1 MDRLQDQEPEVEKME
16 TEESL
21 GFDIKKVERLVQAKE
36 KKEKLETRIMVRNL
50 VQEMVRQVPVKSI
63 LEECLARSVWEG
75 EARKVIGED
84 LELQDEM
91 ERRILQARKERRLE
105 SNRRQEKEREARLL
119 RKKVSEELWKL
130 IINLEQEVDRVV

>member
-1 MDRLQDQEPEVEKME
+1 M
-16 TEESL
+16 
-21 GFDIKKVERLVQAKE
+21 GFDIKKVERLAQAKE

-75 EARKVIGED
+75 EARKLWKVIGED

>member
-1 MDRLQDQEPEVEKME
+1 M
-16 TEESL
+16 
-21 GFDIKKVERLVQAKE
+21 GFDIKKVERLAQAKE

-75 EARKVIGED
+75 EARKLWKVIGED
-84 LELQDEM
+84 LELQNER

-105 SNRRQEKEREARLL
+105 SNRRQDKDREE
-119 RKKVSEELWKL
+119 S
-130 IINLEQEVDRVV
+130 LEITMET